1 MRVAK
6 AYAKNPFVTSTHP
19 VVEPMLSMAQQL
31 SEHIAR
37 QDRLLAAA
45 DRQKETF
52 RKTIKNLQDRNAEL
66 EKRVKELGG

>member
-1 MRVAK
+1 
-6 AYAKNPFVTSTHP
+6 
-19 VVEPMLSMAQQL
+19 MLSMAQQL